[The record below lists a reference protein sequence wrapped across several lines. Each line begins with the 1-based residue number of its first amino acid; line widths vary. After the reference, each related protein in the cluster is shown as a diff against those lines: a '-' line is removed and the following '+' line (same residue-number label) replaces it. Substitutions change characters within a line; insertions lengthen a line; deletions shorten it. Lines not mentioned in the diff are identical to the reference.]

1 MSRRLNTEC
10 DLLLVSFI
18 PVAAV
23 ARRLLPTLNHKL
35 MSAYDVTTCE
45 DSPSTYGPKL
55 GCSRTFSCAQQ
66 CHTATRNK
74 RYNKNIQTAHVPFML
89 LACSQCD
96 INQDVNK
103 DSRLKAKAM
112 TMDQTLKTKA
122 RNKDSRLEC
131 KSQDQGLLI

>member
-1 MSRRLNTEC
+1 
-10 DLLLVSFI
+10 
-18 PVAAV
+18 
-23 ARRLLPTLNHKL
+23 
-35 MSAYDVTTCE
+35 
-45 DSPSTYGPKL
+45 
-55 GCSRTFSCAQQ
+55 
-66 CHTATRNK
+66 
-74 RYNKNIQTAHVPFML
+74 ML

-131 KSQDQGLLI
+131 KSQDQGLLIWQ